1 MYPHF
6 QKGPVPASLDK
17 DLKWC
22 HEATPFLD
30 NMILLAPS
38 AEWIK
43 SLLNGKLPDRSDFTH
58 YGNKLQAR
66 VEACNAAAT
75 ASLPTTWRNGL
86 SGLMSGRSARSE
98 QKASC
103 HFTNAIHLI
112 AD

>member
-22 HEATPFLD
+22 HKATPFLD

-43 SLLNGKLPDRSDFTH
+43 SLLNGKLPERRLH
-58 YGNKLQAR
+58 ALRQQA
-66 VEACNAAAT
+66 
-75 ASLPTTWRNGL
+75 ASQ
-86 SGLMSGRSARSE
+86 GRSLQRSGNG
-98 QKASC
+98 Q
-103 HFTNAIHLI
+103 L
-112 AD
+112 ADDLAQWLERPDVGQVSPI